1 MNTLPQQLG
10 ADVAFLLTKQA
21 YLPRLMH
28 DDLDCAGDKNLRVK
42 RNVDE
47 PNKAN
52 RFSKGSKREF
62 TTSIDKLLLIGLSL
76 NP

>member
-1 MNTLPQQLG
+1 LG
-10 ADVAFLLTKQA
+10 ADVAILLTKQT

-28 DDLDCAGDKNLRVK
+28 DDLDCAGDKNLGVK
-42 RNVDE
+42 RNFDE
-47 PNKAN
+47 PDKAN

-62 TTSIDKLLLIGLSL
+62 TTSIDKPLLTGLPL